1 MPPEVSIII
10 INYNT
15 FDLTS
20 KCIQSIYDKTSGIN
34 FEIILVDNASVECD
48 AFIFKQ
54 KYPEIIVIKNDKNIG
69 FAGGNNVGILYSK
82 GEYVLL
88 LNSDTRL
95 LNNAIELSY
104 NRLKKEKNIVG
115 LSGQLLDEDGS
126 IQHPAGKFLYISSLL
141 LKLSGADRLYDPKK
155 REERFL
161 GFDFDHTREIKAD
174 WLWGTFL
181 LLRKNIIGEMPDK
194 ELPNNFFMYC
204 EDIEWGYTINNLGY
218 QLIYFPDAKIIHY
231 GGKSG
236 HKNVSRTIQT
246 NLYDILKRYR
256 SVTYAKVY
264 FSLFNLLQ
272 LTTTIRNKISNRFF
286 KK

>member
-1 MPPEVSIII
+1 MQVSIII

-15 FDLTS
+15 YQFTCN
-20 KCIQSIYDKTSGIN
+20 CIQSIYDTTKNID

-48 AFIFKQ
+48 AQIFKQ
-54 KYPEIIVIKNDKNIG
+54 KYPEIILIKNEKNIG
-69 FAGGNNVGILYSK
+69 FAGGNNTGILYSK

-95 LNNAIELSY
+95 LNNAIELGY
-104 NRLKKEKNIVG
+104 NRLKREKNIVG
-115 LSGQLLDEDGS
+115 LSGQLLSEDS
-126 IQHPAGKFLYISSLL
+126 NIQHPAGKFLYISSLL
-141 LKLSGADRLYDPKK
+141 LKLTGIDRLYNKKK

-181 LLRKNIIGEMPDK
+181 LLRKNVIDEMPDK
-194 ELPNNFFMYC
+194 KLPDNFFMYG
-204 EDIEWGYTINNLGY
+204 EDVEWGYTINNLGY
-218 QLIYFPDAKIIHY
+218 ELIYFPDARIIHY

-236 HKNVSRTIQT
+236 HKNVNRTIRK
-246 NLYDILKRYR
+246 NLYNILKRYR
-256 SVTYAKVY
+256 SATYATIY
-264 FSLFNLLQ
+264 FSLFNLLE
-272 LTTTIRNKISNRFF
+272 LIKAVRNKVRGRLF